1 MTPEKLREHL
11 DHEPFVPLRL
21 HLASGTAIGVLRPS
35 MAQTLRHTLM
45 VFKPNPAKSAVMDYS
60 EINYRLIERIE
71 TLSNTAPA

>member
-1 MTPEKLREHL
+1 
-11 DHEPFVPLRL
+11 
-21 HLASGTAIGVLRPS
+21 

>member
-1 MTPEKLREHL
+1 
-11 DHEPFVPLRL
+11 
-21 HLASGTAIGVLRPS
+21 
-35 MAQTLRHTLM
+35 MAQTLGRALM